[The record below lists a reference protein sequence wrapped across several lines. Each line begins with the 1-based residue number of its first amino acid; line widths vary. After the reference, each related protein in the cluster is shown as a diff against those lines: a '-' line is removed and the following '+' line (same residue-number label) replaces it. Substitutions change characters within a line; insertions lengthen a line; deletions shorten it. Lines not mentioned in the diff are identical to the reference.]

1 MIKMKNN
8 KYYIFL
14 FCLLY
19 ITGDKERTNINTLN
33 KKYKKKPGY
42 TISYT
47 KNKNNA
53 LEDRIN
59 NLVTRPLVI

>member
-1 MIKMKNN
+1 MIKMKDN
-8 KYYIFL
+8 KYNIFCFVVL
-14 FCLLY
+14 N
-19 ITGDKERTNINTLN
+19 ITQDKERTNINTLN

-53 LEDRIN
+53 IQ
-59 NLVTRPLVI
+59 P